1 MELEWNEI
9 FFLGGVGIVRR
20 IIIIIIF
27 FGGGGVGRDCEE
39 K

>member
-9 FFLGGVGIVRR
+9 FLGGGRDCEENYYYNY
-20 IIIIIIF
+20 F
-27 FGGGGVGRDCEE
+27 FFWGGVGRDCEE